1 MKTRI
6 QNLFE
11 TKKSNILSLYFTAG
25 FPNLNDTLT
34 ILKNLEKSDVD
45 MIEIGFPYSDP
56 LADGPVI
63 QESSGTAIENG
74 MTLVLLFEQLQ
85 SLRNITQKPVILM
98 GYLNVVL
105 QYGEKAFIQKCSEV
119 GIDGIIIP
127 DMPLHYYILNFKDL
141 CDKNQIANVL
151 LITPETS
158 DDRIKQLD
166 SYSSGFIYLV
176 SSNSITGGTNA
187 ITFQT
192 DYYKRIENMKLQN
205 PHLIG
210 FGVHDKNTFETVC
223 EFGSGA
229 IIGSAFIKHLDKNG
243 TDASSIEGFV
253 NGIRS

>member
-1 MKTRI
+1 MKNRI

-11 TKKSNILSLYFTAG
+11 TKKENILSLYFTAG

-34 ILKNLEKSDVD
+34 ILKHLDESDVD

-74 MTLVLLFEQLQ
+74 MTLNILFEQLQ
-85 SLRNITQKPVILM
+85 SLRNITQKPIVLM

-105 QYGEKAFIQKCSEV
+105 QFGEKDFIEKCAEV
-119 GIDGIIIP
+119 GVDGIIIP
-127 DMPLHYYILNFKDL
+127 DMPLHYYLSNFKEL
-141 CDKNQIANVL
+141 CAKNQVSNVL

-158 DDRIKQLD
+158 EERIIQLD

-176 SSNSITGGTNA
+176 SSNSITGSTNA

-192 DYYKRIENMKLQN
+192 DYYQRIQSMKLQN

-210 FGVHDKNTFETVC
+210 FGVHDKKTFETVC

-229 IIGSAFIKHLDKNG
+229 IIGSAFIKHLNKNG
-243 TDASSIEGFV
+243 TTRESIVTFV
-253 NGIRS
+253 DSIRQ

>member
-1 MKTRI
+1 MKNRI

-11 TKKSNILSLYFTAG
+11 TKKENILSLYFTAG

-34 ILKNLEKSDVD
+34 ILKHLDESDVD
-45 MIEIGFPYSDP
+45 MIEIGFPYSDT

-74 MTLVLLFEQLQ
+74 MTLNILFEQLQ
-85 SLRNITQKPVILM
+85 SLRNITQKPIVLM

-105 QYGEKAFIQKCSEV
+105 QFGEKDFIEKCAEV
-119 GIDGIIIP
+119 GVDGIIIP
-127 DMPLHYYILNFKDL
+127 DMPLHYYLSNFKEL
-141 CDKNQIANVL
+141 CAKNQVSNVL

-158 DDRIKQLD
+158 EERIIQLD

-176 SSNSITGGTNA
+176 SSNSITGSTNA

-192 DYYKRIENMKLQN
+192 DYYQRIQSMKLQN

-210 FGVHDKNTFETVC
+210 FGVHDKKTFETVC

-229 IIGSAFIKHLDKNG
+229 IIGSAFIKHLNKNG
-243 TDASSIEGFV
+243 TTRESIVTFV
-253 NGIRS
+253 DSIRQ